1 MGGNCRAVFRKVF
14 ESKVFVFRQ
23 YWRAHCSSCRELRLW
38 VETGSP
44 FVYPQVAST
53 SDLDVVV

>member
-1 MGGNCRAVFRKVF
+1 MGEIAGRFSERF
-14 ESKVFVFRQ
+14 ESKIFVFRQ